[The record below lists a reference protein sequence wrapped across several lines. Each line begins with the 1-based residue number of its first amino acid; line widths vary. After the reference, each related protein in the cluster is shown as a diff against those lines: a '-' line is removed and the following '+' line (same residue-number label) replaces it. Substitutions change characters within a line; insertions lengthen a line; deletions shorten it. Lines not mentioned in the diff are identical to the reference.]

1 MKSAIRRNVEPV
13 EMVNSYR
20 GKAMKKT
27 IVCLTVWM
35 ATSVF
40 TLSVNGQAQ
49 DAGKQTE
56 QTPVVIFV
64 CEHGAAKSILSAALF
79 NKLAVERQLNI
90 RAIARGTN
98 PDPEI
103 SPKVARGLQA
113 DGLVASESAPK
124 KISEADLIN
133 ARRVITFCALPDDYP
148 GSVRV
153 EDWDSFLP
161 AIEDYGKARDKLAE
175 RIGRLLEELKS
186 KQ

>member
-1 MKSAIRRNVEPV
+1 MKNAVIRL
-13 EMVNSYR
+13 
-20 GKAMKKT
+20 
-27 IVCLTVWM
+27 IVLT
-35 ATSVF
+35 ATLVF

-64 CEHGAAKSILSAALF
+64 CEHGAAKSILSAAIF
-79 NKLAVERQLNI
+79 NKLARERGLNL

-103 SPKVARGLQA
+103 SPKVAAGLRA
-113 DGLVASESAPK
+113 DELASSEPAPK
-124 KISEADLIN
+124 KISKADLVG
-133 ARRVITFCALPDDYP
+133 ASRVITFCALPDDYP
-148 GSVRV
+148 GSIKV
-153 EDWDSFLP
+153 ENWDPVLP

-175 RIGRLLEELKS
+175 RIGRLLEELKP